1 MGLLGDSFLD
11 PVRYVK
17 PMAASV
23 AITAGATV
31 NETSFMI
38 GDYETLKKAAIDFY
52 IIPFKNRVSRL

>member
-1 MGLLGDSFLD
+1 
-11 PVRYVK
+11 
-17 PMAASV
+17 MAASV